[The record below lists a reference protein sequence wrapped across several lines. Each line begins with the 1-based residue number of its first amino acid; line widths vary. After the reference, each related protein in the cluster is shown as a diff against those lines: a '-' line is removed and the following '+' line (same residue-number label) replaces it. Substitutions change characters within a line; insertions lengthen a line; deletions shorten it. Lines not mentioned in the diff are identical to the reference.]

1 MPTIKVNRAPVLT
14 LWAAVVARQLG
25 YDEAAALTLGRAV
38 AGLNAQSKG
47 QRLGLYKPSET
58 GKARREARPQRQHL
72 SVPLLGRE
80 IPAVQTPH
88 GIRAV
93 SGDQPIDPQSVRRY
107 LESKFAEDLAE
118 IRRAMEELAASFDR
132 QVLAD
137 TAYTLYEQFRPEV
150 PRGTRGWG
158 AAGELST
165 ERIRRLAR
173 SRGTRRR

>member
-14 LWAAVVARQLG
+14 LWAAVVAHQLG

-38 AGLNAQSKG
+38 AGLNAQAKG
-47 QRLGLYKPSET
+47 QRLGRYKPSET
-58 GKARREARPQRQHL
+58 SKGRQAARLQRQRL

-80 IPAVQTPH
+80 IPAVHTPH
-88 GIRAV
+88 GIRAL

-107 LESKFAEDLAE
+107 LESKFAEDLAD

-132 QVLAD
+132 QVLAQ

-165 ERIRRLAR
+165 ERIRRVAR
-173 SRGTRRR
+173 SLSTQRR